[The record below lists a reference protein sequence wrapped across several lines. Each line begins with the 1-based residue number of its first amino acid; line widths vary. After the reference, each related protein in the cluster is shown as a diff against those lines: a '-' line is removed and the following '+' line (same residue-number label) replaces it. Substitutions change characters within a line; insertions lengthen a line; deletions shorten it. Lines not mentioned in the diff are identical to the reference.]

1 MILEILAVQ
10 RPVLSGDAGQRLL
23 SDMTKFGQNQRQP
36 FTDDIRH
43 ASGRNCARLF
53 GRLVLPLFKLNLR
66 LYHDIIIAYLA
77 IMSTTAIPYLP
88 LPAP

>member
-1 MILEILAVQ
+1 
-10 RPVLSGDAGQRLL
+10 
-23 SDMTKFGQNQRQP
+23 
-36 FTDDIRH
+36 
-43 ASGRNCARLF
+43 
-53 GRLVLPLFKLNLR
+53 LNLR